1 MKTFTASRTSFCF
14 MSVRSGR
21 KQKGSMSEGV
31 FRDQI
36 IRYGDYRKKI
46 YNGITVSFESFLES
60 NMAYVRV
67 QSGVFM
73 GNGWEDCNLF
83 GMELSDVLSEM
94 DRFVRCSMGGV
105 RLKRAELDQSGF
117 RECTCT
123 GSIWE
128 QAVLK
133 GCSFTDCNFRGAYFE
148 KAVMKKTRFLN
159 CAFDGVCMTGVSM
172 SQVLFQNCVFT
183 GTGPAL
189 PGGCRLK
196 GCVYKE
202 Q

>member
-1 MKTFTASRTSFCF
+1 MRAFTAAQASSAGCLYKSR
-14 MSVRSGR
+14 R
-21 KQKGSMSEGV
+21 KQKDSMSEV
-31 FRDQI
+31 VYRDQI
-36 IRYGDYRKKI
+36 IRYGDYRKKV
-46 YNGITVSFESFLES
+46 YDRITVSFESFLES

-67 QSGVFM
+67 RGGIFM

-83 GMELSDVLSEM
+83 GMELSDVLSEL
-94 DRFVRCSMGGV
+94 DRLVRCSLGSA
-105 RLKRAELDQSGF
+105 RLKRAELEQAVF
-117 RECTCT
+117 RECTCA
-123 GSIWE
+123 GSVWE

-133 GCSFTDCNFRGAYFE
+133 GCCFAGCNFRGAYFE
-148 KAVMKKTRFLN
+148 NTVMKKTRFLD
-159 CAFDGVCMTGVSM
+159 CAFDGVRMTGVSM

-183 GTGPAL
+183 GAGPDL

>member
-1 MKTFTASRTSFCF
+1 
-14 MSVRSGR
+14 
-21 KQKGSMSEGV
+21 MSEV
-31 FRDQI
+31 VYRDQI
-36 IRYGDYRKKI
+36 IRYGDYRKKV
-46 YNGITVSFESFLES
+46 YDRITVSFESFLES

-67 QSGVFM
+67 RGGIFM

-83 GMELSDVLSEM
+83 GMELSDVLSELEQA
-94 DRFVRCSMGGV
+94 V
-105 RLKRAELDQSGF
+105 F
-117 RECTCT
+117 RECTCA
-123 GSIWE
+123 GSVWE

-133 GCSFTDCNFRGAYFE
+133 GCCFVGCNFRGAYFE
-148 KAVMKKTRFLN
+148 NTVMKKTRFLD
-159 CAFDGVCMTGVSM
+159 CAFDGVRMTGVSM

-183 GTGPAL
+183 GAGPAL